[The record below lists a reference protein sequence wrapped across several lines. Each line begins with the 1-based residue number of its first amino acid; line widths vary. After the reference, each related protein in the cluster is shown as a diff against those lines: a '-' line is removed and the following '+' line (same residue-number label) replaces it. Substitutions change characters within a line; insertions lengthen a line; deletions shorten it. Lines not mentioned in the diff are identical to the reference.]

1 MFTYWGDTLKN
12 VALQNSPRRGGE
24 TIDDLLGGRL
34 KILQKERGYRF
45 SIDSLLLA
53 HFVQMKTGGS
63 VIDLGTGSGVI
74 LLILSHRFKCGRM
87 VGVEVQEELV
97 DMAGRS
103 IKMNGLEDEIELFL
117 GDVREIN
124 ALFAPQSFDVVIFNP
139 PYRRLSSGR
148 INPDQEK
155 AVARHEIKGT
165 VDNFLL
171 SARYIVKETGCLYL
185 IYPAVRMAEL
195 LFRMR
200 ENDIEPKRLRMVHS
214 RHISE
219 GEFVL
224 VEGKKGGGE
233 ELKVLPPLFIY
244 EEDGGYT
251 EEMESVFRE
260 LSNPPSFFS

>member
-1 MFTYWGDTLKN
+1 MLEDMVRQDNL
-12 VALQNSPRRGGE
+12 RREGE
-24 TIDDLLGGRL
+24 TIDALLGGRL

-45 SIDSLLLA
+45 SVDSLLLA
-53 HFVQMKTGGS
+53 HFVQLTTGGS

-87 VGVEVQEELV
+87 VGVEIQEELV

-103 IKMNGLEDEIELFL
+103 VKMNGLEDKVEVLL
-117 GDVREIN
+117 GDVREIKS
-124 ALFAPQSFDVVIFNP
+124 LFAPQSFDVVIFNP

-165 VDNFLL
+165 MGDFLL
-171 SARYIVKETGCLYL
+171 SARYIVKETGCVYI
-185 IYPAVRMAEL
+185 IYPAVRLTEL

-214 RHISE
+214 SRSSE
-219 GEFVL
+219 GEFIQVQ
-224 VEGKKGGGE
+224 GKRGGGE

-244 EEDGGYT
+244 EEKGGYT
-251 EEMESVFRE
+251 EEMESIFRE
-260 LSNPPSFFS
+260 LSDSLSFSS